1 MRLAFLTIED
11 SQNPLSWSGI
21 PYYIAR
27 SLERRGNGIDHLG
40 PMPRWPLKILRAR
53 ARLESQILSRRTL
66 PGTVRIYSQ
75 LCNRVANRRLAE
87 MDARP
92 DVILSPVG
100 SVPLAHL
107 QTDLPV
113 VYLSDATLRLMLDYY
128 PDFSDLAADALEAA
142 DRLEQRAIT
151 RADLLVYPT
160 QWAADSAIRDYGAD
174 PAKIAV
180 IPFGAN
186 LTEEPPARAD
196 HAPVDD
202 VCRLLFV
209 GVKWSIK
216 GGAIAVETLR
226 ALQALGVKAEL
237 TVVGC
242 HPPEPLE
249 MPGLTFT
256 GFLDKNLAQDRDRLD
271 ELYRTANFF
280 VLPTR
285 NECFGI
291 VFCEAAAYGLPA
303 LASRTGGVPEVIAEG
318 RSGFTFPLADG
329 GAAYAA
335 RIAEIWADSD
345 GYAALRQSSRAEFE
359 TRLNWDVWAERFSQ
373 AVESLVQ
380 QPHSGLGTRRA
391 ASPGSVVT
399 S

>member
-11 SQNPLSWSGI
+11 SRNPLSWSGI

-27 SLERRGNGIDHLG
+27 SLERRGSDIDHLG
-40 PMPRWPLKILRAR
+40 PMPLWPLKILRAR
-53 ARLESQILSRRTL
+53 ARLESQILARHTL
-66 PGTVRIYSQ
+66 PGTIQIYSQ
-75 LCNRVANRRLAE
+75 LCNKVANRRLME
-87 MDARP
+87 MDPRP
-92 DVILSPVG
+92 DVIFSPVG
-100 SVPLAHL
+100 SVPLAHFE
-107 QTDLPV
+107 TGLPV
-113 VYLSDATLRLMLDYY
+113 VYLSDATLRLMIGYY
-128 PDFSDLAADALEAA
+128 PNFSNLAADAVKSA
-142 DRLEQRAIT
+142 DRLEQRAIM

-186 LTEEPPARAD
+186 LTDEPPARAD
-196 HAPVDD
+196 YAPVDD

-209 GVKWSIK
+209 GVNWSIK

-237 TVVGC
+237 TVIGC
-242 HPPEPLE
+242 RPPEPLE

-256 GFLDKNLAQDRDRLD
+256 GFLDKNRAQDRQRLD
-271 ELYRTANFF
+271 EFYRTANFF
-280 VLPTR
+280 ILPTR

-318 RSGFTFPLADG
+318 KSGFTVPLAEG

-335 RIAEIWADSD
+335 RVAEIWADGD
-345 GYAALRQSSRAEFE
+345 RYAALRRSSRTEFE
-359 TRLNWDVWAERFSQ
+359 TRLNWDVWAERFSG
-373 AVESLVQ
+373 ALETRGIASRPARERMVS
-380 QPHSGLGTRRA
+380 RRA
-391 ASPGSVVT
+391 VIS
-399 S
+399 